1 VLVAMIVAG
10 KFVIWAPIVRAFRYS
25 WATAVSVG
33 IGLGQIGEFSFVL
46 VQVAR
51 TAGLVGDDVYQATL
65 VASVVTILINGIGV
79 KISLRRLAWR

>member
-1 VLVAMIVAG
+1 
-10 KFVIWAPIVRAFRYS
+10 
-25 WATAVSVG
+25 VSVG

-51 TAGLVGDDVYQATL
+51 SAGQVGDDLYQATL
-65 VASVVTILINGIGV
+65 AASVLTILINGIGV